1 MQGRYGADQMGQM
14 LSAVSMVFL
23 IISLFSRNQAWFLLA
38 VIGIVYNYFRM
49 FSKNISKALRG
60 KPEISEDDGGNPEK
74 ACFLET
80 QLAQRK
86 IYHIYRC
93 PGCKQ
98 KIRVPRG
105 RGKIEIRCPKCNT
118 RFVKKS
124 KKIMFGYIIVNK
136 QELKFREFDVYQS
149 YYCGLCQSLKERF
162 GRRGTADVELR
173 HDVCCAAFVCAV

>member
-1 MQGRYGADQMGQM
+1 MKNDWKNKMMQFMQGRYGADQMGQM

-23 IISLFSRNQAWFLLA
+23 ILSLFSRNQGWFLLA

-49 FSKNISKALRG
+49 FSKNISKRYAENQKYLTMTAGIRR
-60 KPEISEDDGGNPEK
+60 KIASWK
-74 ACFLET
+74 S

-124 KKIMFGYIIVNK
+124 
-136 QELKFREFDVYQS
+136 
-149 YYCGLCQSLKERF
+149 
-162 GRRGTADVELR
+162 
-173 HDVCCAAFVCAV
+173 

>member
-1 MQGRYGADQMGQM
+1 MMQFMQGRYGADQMGQM
-14 LSAVSMVFL
+14 LSAVSMAFL
-23 IISLFSRNQAWFLLA
+23 ILSLFSRNQGWFLLA

-49 FSKNISKALRG
+49 FSKNISKRYAENQKYLTMTAGIRR
-60 KPEISEDDGGNPEK
+60 KIASWK
-74 ACFLET
+74 S

-124 KKIMFGYIIVNK
+124 
-136 QELKFREFDVYQS
+136 
-149 YYCGLCQSLKERF
+149 
-162 GRRGTADVELR
+162 
-173 HDVCCAAFVCAV
+173 

>member
-49 FSKNISKALRG
+49 FSKNISKRYAENQKYLKMTAGIRR
-60 KPEISEDDGGNPEK
+60 KLASWK
-74 ACFLET
+74 S
-80 QLAQRK
+80 QLAHRK

-124 KKIMFGYIIVNK
+124 
-136 QELKFREFDVYQS
+136 
-149 YYCGLCQSLKERF
+149 
-162 GRRGTADVELR
+162 
-173 HDVCCAAFVCAV
+173 

>member
-1 MQGRYGADQMGQM
+1 MRGSMKNSWKNKMMQFMQGRYGADQMGQM

-38 VIGIVYNYFRM
+38 LIGIVYNYFRM
-49 FSKNISKALRG
+49 FSKNISKRYAENQKYLTMTAGIRR
-60 KPEISEDDGGNPEK
+60 KIASWK
-74 ACFLET
+74 S

-124 KKIMFGYIIVNK
+124 
-136 QELKFREFDVYQS
+136 
-149 YYCGLCQSLKERF
+149 
-162 GRRGTADVELR
+162 
-173 HDVCCAAFVCAV
+173 

>member
-1 MQGRYGADQMGQM
+1 
-14 LSAVSMVFL
+14 MVFL

-49 FSKNISKALRG
+49 FSKNISKRYAENQKYLKMTAGIRR
-60 KPEISEDDGGNPEK
+60 KLASWK
-74 ACFLET
+74 S

-124 KKIMFGYIIVNK
+124 
-136 QELKFREFDVYQS
+136 
-149 YYCGLCQSLKERF
+149 
-162 GRRGTADVELR
+162 
-173 HDVCCAAFVCAV
+173 

>member
-1 MQGRYGADQMGQM
+1 MRGGMKNNWKNKMMQFMQGRYGADQMGQM

-38 VIGIVYNYFRM
+38 LIGIVYNYFRM
-49 FSKNISKALRG
+49 FSKNISKRYAENQKYLTMTAGIRR
-60 KPEISEDDGGNPEK
+60 KLASWK
-74 ACFLET
+74 S

-86 IYHIYRC
+86 MYHIYRC

-124 KKIMFGYIIVNK
+124 
-136 QELKFREFDVYQS
+136 
-149 YYCGLCQSLKERF
+149 
-162 GRRGTADVELR
+162 
-173 HDVCCAAFVCAV
+173 

>member
-23 IISLFSRNQAWFLLA
+23 IISLFSRNQGWFLLA
-38 VIGIVYNYFRM
+38 LIGIVYNYFRM
-49 FSKNISKALRG
+49 FSKNISKRYAENQKYLTMTAGIRR
-60 KPEISEDDGGNPEK
+60 KIAPWKS
-74 ACFLET
+74 

-86 IYHIYRC
+86 MYHIYRC

-124 KKIMFGYIIVNK
+124 
-136 QELKFREFDVYQS
+136 
-149 YYCGLCQSLKERF
+149 
-162 GRRGTADVELR
+162 
-173 HDVCCAAFVCAV
+173 

>member
-1 MQGRYGADQMGQM
+1 MRGSMKNNWKNKMMQFMQGRYGADQMGQM

-38 VIGIVYNYFRM
+38 LIGIVYNYFRM
-49 FSKNISKALRG
+49 FSKNISKRYAENQKYLTMTAGIRR
-60 KPEISEDDGGNPEK
+60 KIASWK
-74 ACFLET
+74 S

-124 KKIMFGYIIVNK
+124 
-136 QELKFREFDVYQS
+136 
-149 YYCGLCQSLKERF
+149 
-162 GRRGTADVELR
+162 
-173 HDVCCAAFVCAV
+173 

>member
-49 FSKNISKALRG
+49 FSKMTAGIRRKLASWK
-60 KPEISEDDGGNPEK
+60 S
-74 ACFLET
+74 

-124 KKIMFGYIIVNK
+124 
-136 QELKFREFDVYQS
+136 
-149 YYCGLCQSLKERF
+149 
-162 GRRGTADVELR
+162 
-173 HDVCCAAFVCAV
+173 

>member
-1 MQGRYGADQMGQM
+1 MMQFMQGRYGADQMGQM

-49 FSKNISKALRG
+49 FSKNISKRYAENQKYLTVTAGIRR
-60 KPEISEDDGGNPEK
+60 KLASWK
-74 ACFLET
+74 S

-124 KKIMFGYIIVNK
+124 
-136 QELKFREFDVYQS
+136 
-149 YYCGLCQSLKERF
+149 
-162 GRRGTADVELR
+162 
-173 HDVCCAAFVCAV
+173 

>member
-1 MQGRYGADQMGQM
+1 MRGSMKNNWKNKMMQFMQGRYGADQMGQM

-38 VIGIVYNYFRM
+38 LIGIVYNYFRM
-49 FSKNISKALRG
+49 FSKNISKRYAENQKYLTMTAGIRR
-60 KPEISEDDGGNPEK
+60 KLASWK
-74 ACFLET
+74 S

-86 IYHIYRC
+86 MYHIYRC

-124 KKIMFGYIIVNK
+124 
-136 QELKFREFDVYQS
+136 
-149 YYCGLCQSLKERF
+149 
-162 GRRGTADVELR
+162 
-173 HDVCCAAFVCAV
+173 

>member
-1 MQGRYGADQMGQM
+1 MKNNWKNKMMQFMQGRYGADQMGQM

-23 IISLFSRNQAWFLLA
+23 ILSLFSRNQGWFLLA

-49 FSKNISKALRG
+49 FSKNISKRYAENQKYLTMTAGIRR
-60 KPEISEDDGGNPEK
+60 KIASWK
-74 ACFLET
+74 S

-124 KKIMFGYIIVNK
+124 
-136 QELKFREFDVYQS
+136 
-149 YYCGLCQSLKERF
+149 
-162 GRRGTADVELR
+162 
-173 HDVCCAAFVCAV
+173 

>member
-23 IISLFSRNQAWFLLA
+23 ILSLFSRNQGWFLLA

-49 FSKNISKALRG
+49 FSKNISKRYAENQKYLTMTAGIRR
-60 KPEISEDDGGNPEK
+60 KIASWK
-74 ACFLET
+74 S

-124 KKIMFGYIIVNK
+124 
-136 QELKFREFDVYQS
+136 
-149 YYCGLCQSLKERF
+149 
-162 GRRGTADVELR
+162 
-173 HDVCCAAFVCAV
+173 

>member
-1 MQGRYGADQMGQM
+1 MMQFMQGRYGADQMGQM

-49 FSKNISKALRG
+49 FSKNISKRYAENQKYLTMTAGIRR
-60 KPEISEDDGGNPEK
+60 KLASWK
-74 ACFLET
+74 S
-80 QLAQRK
+80 QLAQRT

-124 KKIMFGYIIVNK
+124 
-136 QELKFREFDVYQS
+136 
-149 YYCGLCQSLKERF
+149 
-162 GRRGTADVELR
+162 
-173 HDVCCAAFVCAV
+173 

>member
-1 MQGRYGADQMGQM
+1 MMQFMQGRYGADQMGQM

-49 FSKNISKALRG
+49 FSKNISKRYAENQKYLTMTAGLRR
-60 KPEISEDDGGNPEK
+60 KLASWK
-74 ACFLET
+74 S

-124 KKIMFGYIIVNK
+124 
-136 QELKFREFDVYQS
+136 
-149 YYCGLCQSLKERF
+149 
-162 GRRGTADVELR
+162 
-173 HDVCCAAFVCAV
+173 

>member
-1 MQGRYGADQMGQM
+1 MRGSMKNNWKNKMMQFMQGRYGADQMGQM

-49 FSKNISKALRG
+49 FSKNISKRYAENQKYLKMTAGIR
-60 KPEISEDDGGNPEK
+60 KKLASWK
-74 ACFLET
+74 S

-124 KKIMFGYIIVNK
+124 
-136 QELKFREFDVYQS
+136 
-149 YYCGLCQSLKERF
+149 
-162 GRRGTADVELR
+162 
-173 HDVCCAAFVCAV
+173 

>member
-1 MQGRYGADQMGQM
+1 MRGSMKNNWKNKMMQFMQGRYGADQMGQM

-49 FSKNISKALRG
+49 FSKNISKRYAENQKYLKMTAGIRR
-60 KPEISEDDGGNPEK
+60 KLASWK
-74 ACFLET
+74 S

-98 KIRVPRG
+98 KIRVPKG
-105 RGKIEIRCPKCNT
+105 KGKIAIRCPKCQT
-118 RFVKKS
+118 EFIKKS
-124 KKIMFGYIIVNK
+124 
-136 QELKFREFDVYQS
+136 
-149 YYCGLCQSLKERF
+149 
-162 GRRGTADVELR
+162 
-173 HDVCCAAFVCAV
+173 

>member
-1 MQGRYGADQMGQM
+1 MMQFMQGRYGADQMGQM

-38 VIGIVYNYFRM
+38 LIGIVYNYFRM
-49 FSKNISKALRG
+49 FSQNISKRYAENQKYLTMTAGIRR
-60 KPEISEDDGGNPEK
+60 KLASWK
-74 ACFLET
+74 S

-124 KKIMFGYIIVNK
+124 
-136 QELKFREFDVYQS
+136 
-149 YYCGLCQSLKERF
+149 
-162 GRRGTADVELR
+162 
-173 HDVCCAAFVCAV
+173 

>member
-1 MQGRYGADQMGQM
+1 MMQFMQGRYGADQMGQM

-23 IISLFSRNQAWFLLA
+23 IISLFSRNQAWFLPA

-49 FSKNISKALRG
+49 FSKNISKRYAENQKYLTMTAGIRR
-60 KPEISEDDGGNPEK
+60 KLASWK
-74 ACFLET
+74 S

-124 KKIMFGYIIVNK
+124 
-136 QELKFREFDVYQS
+136 
-149 YYCGLCQSLKERF
+149 
-162 GRRGTADVELR
+162 
-173 HDVCCAAFVCAV
+173 

>member
-1 MQGRYGADQMGQM
+1 MQFMQGRYGADQMGQM

-23 IISLFSRNQAWFLLA
+23 ILSLFSRNQGWFLLA
-38 VIGIVYNYFRM
+38 VIGIAYNYFRM
-49 FSKNISKALRG
+49 FSKNISKRYAENQKYLTMTAGIRR
-60 KPEISEDDGGNPEK
+60 KIASWK
-74 ACFLET
+74 S

-124 KKIMFGYIIVNK
+124 
-136 QELKFREFDVYQS
+136 
-149 YYCGLCQSLKERF
+149 
-162 GRRGTADVELR
+162 
-173 HDVCCAAFVCAV
+173 

>member
-1 MQGRYGADQMGQM
+1 MRGSMKNNWTNKMMQFMQGRYGADQMGQM

-49 FSKNISKALRG
+49 FSKNISKRYAENQKYLKMTAGIRR
-60 KPEISEDDGGNPEK
+60 KLASWK
-74 ACFLET
+74 S

-124 KKIMFGYIIVNK
+124 
-136 QELKFREFDVYQS
+136 
-149 YYCGLCQSLKERF
+149 
-162 GRRGTADVELR
+162 
-173 HDVCCAAFVCAV
+173 

>member
-1 MQGRYGADQMGQM
+1 MKNNWKNKMMQFMQGRYGADQMGQM

-49 FSKNISKALRG
+49 FSKNISKRYAENQKYLTMTAGIRR
-60 KPEISEDDGGNPEK
+60 KLASWK
-74 ACFLET
+74 S
-80 QLAQRK
+80 QLAQRT

-124 KKIMFGYIIVNK
+124 
-136 QELKFREFDVYQS
+136 
-149 YYCGLCQSLKERF
+149 
-162 GRRGTADVELR
+162 
-173 HDVCCAAFVCAV
+173 

>member
-1 MQGRYGADQMGQM
+1 MMQFMQGRYGADQMGQM

-49 FSKNISKALRG
+49 FSKNISKRYAENQKYLKMTAGIRR
-60 KPEISEDDGGNPEK
+60 KLASWK
-74 ACFLET
+74 S

-98 KIRVPRG
+98 KIRVHRG

-124 KKIMFGYIIVNK
+124 
-136 QELKFREFDVYQS
+136 
-149 YYCGLCQSLKERF
+149 
-162 GRRGTADVELR
+162 
-173 HDVCCAAFVCAV
+173 

>member
-1 MQGRYGADQMGQM
+1 MKNNWKNKMMQFMQGRYGADQMGQM

-49 FSKNISKALRG
+49 FSKNISKRYAENQKYLTMTAGIRR
-60 KPEISEDDGGNPEK
+60 KIASWK
-74 ACFLET
+74 S

-124 KKIMFGYIIVNK
+124 
-136 QELKFREFDVYQS
+136 
-149 YYCGLCQSLKERF
+149 
-162 GRRGTADVELR
+162 
-173 HDVCCAAFVCAV
+173 

>member
-1 MQGRYGADQMGQM
+1 MRGSMKNNWKNKMMQFMQGRYGADQMGQM

-49 FSKNISKALRG
+49 FSKNISKRYAENQKYLKMTAGIRR
-60 KPEISEDDGGNPEK
+60 KLASWK
-74 ACFLET
+74 A

-124 KKIMFGYIIVNK
+124 
-136 QELKFREFDVYQS
+136 
-149 YYCGLCQSLKERF
+149 
-162 GRRGTADVELR
+162 
-173 HDVCCAAFVCAV
+173 

>member
-1 MQGRYGADQMGQM
+1 MMQFMQGRYGADQMGQM

-23 IISLFSRNQAWFLLA
+23 IISLFSRNQSWFLLA

-49 FSKNISKALRG
+49 FSKNISKRYAENQKYLTMTAGIRR
-60 KPEISEDDGGNPEK
+60 KLASWK
-74 ACFLET
+74 S

-124 KKIMFGYIIVNK
+124 
-136 QELKFREFDVYQS
+136 
-149 YYCGLCQSLKERF
+149 
-162 GRRGTADVELR
+162 
-173 HDVCCAAFVCAV
+173 

>member
-1 MQGRYGADQMGQM
+1 MKNNWKNKMMQFMQGRYGADQMGQM

-49 FSKNISKALRG
+49 FSKNISKRYAENQKYLTMTAGIRR
-60 KPEISEDDGGNPEK
+60 KLASWK
-74 ACFLET
+74 S

-93 PGCKQ
+93 PACKQ

-124 KKIMFGYIIVNK
+124 
-136 QELKFREFDVYQS
+136 
-149 YYCGLCQSLKERF
+149 
-162 GRRGTADVELR
+162 
-173 HDVCCAAFVCAV
+173 

>member
-1 MQGRYGADQMGQM
+1 MRGSMKNNWKNKMMQFMQGRYGADQMGQM

-49 FSKNISKALRG
+49 FSKNISKRYAENQKYLKMTAGIRR
-60 KPEISEDDGGNPEK
+60 KLASWK
-74 ACFLET
+74 S
-80 QLAQRK
+80 QLVQRK

-124 KKIMFGYIIVNK
+124 
-136 QELKFREFDVYQS
+136 
-149 YYCGLCQSLKERF
+149 
-162 GRRGTADVELR
+162 
-173 HDVCCAAFVCAV
+173 

>member
-1 MQGRYGADQMGQM
+1 MKNNWKNKMMQFMQGRYGADQMGQM
-14 LSAVSMVFL
+14 FSAVSMVFL

-49 FSKNISKALRG
+49 FSKNISKRYAENQKYLKMTAGIRR
-60 KPEISEDDGGNPEK
+60 KLASWK
-74 ACFLET
+74 S

-124 KKIMFGYIIVNK
+124 LEAYVWI
-136 QELKFREFDVYQS
+136 
-149 YYCGLCQSLKERF
+149 YYRK
-162 GRRGTADVELR
+162 
-173 HDVCCAAFVCAV
+173 

>member
-1 MQGRYGADQMGQM
+1 MMQFMQGRYGADQMGQM

-49 FSKNISKALRG
+49 FSKNISKRYAENQKYLKMTAGIRR
-60 KPEISEDDGGNPEK
+60 KLASWK
-74 ACFLET
+74 S
-80 QLAQRK
+80 QLAPRK

-124 KKIMFGYIIVNK
+124 
-136 QELKFREFDVYQS
+136 
-149 YYCGLCQSLKERF
+149 
-162 GRRGTADVELR
+162 
-173 HDVCCAAFVCAV
+173 